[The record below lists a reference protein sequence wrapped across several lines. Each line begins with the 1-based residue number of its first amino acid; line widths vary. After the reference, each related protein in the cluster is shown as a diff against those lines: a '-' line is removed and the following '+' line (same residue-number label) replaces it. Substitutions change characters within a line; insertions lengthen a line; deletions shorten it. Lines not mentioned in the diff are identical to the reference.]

1 MTTNELYDYAEENN
15 VEIYDFHLDGHK
27 ALSMPLQG
35 GVCAVAMDTLRM
47 SSKDEKEA
55 LAHELGHCMTH
66 TFYTPST
73 PMVTRARCE
82 VRAKK
87 WAVKHLIPENKLF
100 CAIRRGL
107 ELWELAELFE
117 VDEVLVVQAINLYF
131 YNHI

>member
-1 MTTNELYDYAEENN
+1 MTAVQLYQFAEDNDI
-15 VEIYDFHLDGHK
+15 EIYDFRLNGRK

-35 GVCAVAMDTLRM
+35 GVCAVAMDTLTM
-47 SSKDEKEA
+47 TQTDEIEA

-87 WAVKHLIPENKLF
+87 WAVKHLVPERQLMRLLS
-100 CAIRRGL
+100 AGR
-107 ELWELAELFE
+107 EPWEIAEILGIE
-117 VDEVLVVQAINLYF
+117 EQTVIDAVNLYF

>member
-1 MTTNELYDYAEENN
+1 MTAVQLYQFAEDNDI
-15 VEIYDFHLDGHK
+15 EIYDFRLNGRK

-35 GVCAVAMDTLRM
+35 GVCAVAMDTLTM
-47 SSKDEKEA
+47 TQTDEIEA

-87 WAVKHLIPENKLF
+87 WAVKHLVPERQLMRLLS
-100 CAIRRGL
+100 AGR
-107 ELWELAELFE
+107 EPWEIAEILGIE
-117 VDEVLVVQAINLYF
+117 EQTVIDAVNLYL

>member
-1 MTTNELYDYAEENN
+1 MTAVQLYRFAEDNDI
-15 VEIYDFHLDGHK
+15 EIYDFRLNGRK

-35 GVCAVAMDTLRM
+35 GVCAVAMDTLTM
-47 SSKDEKEA
+47 TQTDEIEA

-87 WAVKHLIPENKLF
+87 WAVKHLVPERQLMRLLS
-100 CAIRRGL
+100 AGR
-107 ELWELAELFE
+107 EPWEIAEILGVE
-117 VDEVLVVQAINLYF
+117 EQTVIDAVNLYL